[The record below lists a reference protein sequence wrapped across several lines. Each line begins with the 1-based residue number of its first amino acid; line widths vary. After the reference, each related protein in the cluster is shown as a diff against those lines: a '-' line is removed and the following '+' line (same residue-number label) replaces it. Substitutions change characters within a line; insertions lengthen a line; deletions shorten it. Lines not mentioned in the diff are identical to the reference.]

1 MYPNLNAELARK
13 GWTIAKLADKTG
25 ISYSTLRAKL
35 KGNTN
40 LSLSE
45 ACDIKKALGVT
56 MSLDELFFN
65 MAVDISTK

>member
-13 GWTIAKLADKTG
+13 GWTITKLADKTG

-56 MSLDELFFN
+56 MSLDELFF
-65 MAVDISTK
+65 